1 MNLDNLKDSVLKDSV
16 KDGMKDSIIQTAR
29 QLFEQ
34 YGLRSV
40 SIDNVCKE
48 LTISKKTFYNYFEQ
62 KEVLVN
68 EVILAIKHENIN
80 RFAKQLKDKNAIDS
94 LIVIIKEI
102 KKSED
107 CEPPTMW
114 FDFEKYYPK
123 LFAEHE
129 KQKMEFIRNGFEYNL
144 KQGISEGYYR
154 DDLDIEL
161 TSYFHS
167 VQLKTTFEMMHGSDL
182 KFSKRRI
189 LDFFIDMLIHL
200 IANEKG
206 LSYLKENYLDN
217 K

>member
-1 MNLDNLKDSVLKDSV
+1 MTLELLREKENV
-16 KDGMKDSIIQTAR
+16 KDGLKEAIVNTAR
-29 QLFEQ
+29 QMFEQ

-48 LTISKKTFYNYFEQ
+48 LGISKKIFYNYFEQ
-62 KEVLVN
+62 KELLVN
-68 EVILAIKHENIN
+68 EVILAIKHENIS

-94 LIVIIKEI
+94 LIVIIREI

-129 KQKMEFIRNGFEYNL
+129 KLKMEFIRNGFEHNL
-144 KQGISEGYYR
+144 KQGISEGFYR
-154 DDLDIEL
+154 DDLDFEL
-161 TSYFHS
+161 TSFFHS
-167 VQLKTTFEMMHGSDL
+167 VQLKTTFEMMQASD
-182 KFSKRRI
+182 KKYTKRRI
-189 LDFFIDMLIHL
+189 LDFFIDMPIHL

-206 LSYLKENYLDN
+206 LQYLKENYLEKN
-217 K
+217 

>member
-1 MNLDNLKDSVLKDSV
+1 MTTENLKDKDSV
-16 KDGMKDSIIQTAR
+16 KDGLKDSIVQKAR
-29 QLFEQ
+29 QMFEQ

-48 LTISKKTFYNYFEQ
+48 LSISKKTFYNFFQQ
-62 KEVLVN
+62 KEDLVN
-68 EVILAIKHENIN
+68 DVIVSIKIENITK
-80 RFAKQLKDKNAIDS
+80 FSKQLKDKNAIDS
-94 LIVIIKEI
+94 LIFIIKEI

-144 KQGISEGYYR
+144 NQGINEGYYR

-161 TSYFHS
+161 TSFFHP

-182 KFSKRRI
+182 KFAKRRI

-206 LSYLKENYLDN
+206 LLYLKENYLD
-217 K
+217 KR

>member
-1 MNLDNLKDSVLKDSV
+1 MTTENLKDKDSIKDGLKDSIV
-16 KDGMKDSIIQTAR
+16 QKAR
-29 QLFEQ
+29 QMFEQ

-48 LTISKKTFYNYFEQ
+48 LSISKKTFYNFFQQ
-62 KEVLVN
+62 KEDLVN
-68 EVILAIKHENIN
+68 DVIVSIKIENITK
-80 RFAKQLKDKNAIDS
+80 FSKQLKDKNAIDS
-94 LIVIIKEI
+94 LIFIIKEI

-144 KQGISEGYYR
+144 NQGINEGYYR

-161 TSYFHS
+161 TSFFHS

-182 KFSKRRI
+182 KFAKRRI

-206 LSYLKENYLDN
+206 LLYLKENYLD
-217 K
+217 KR

>member
-1 MNLDNLKDSVLKDSV
+1 MTTENLKDKDSV
-16 KDGMKDSIIQTAR
+16 KDGLKDSIVQKAR
-29 QLFEQ
+29 QMFEQ

-48 LTISKKTFYNYFEQ
+48 LSISKKTFYNFFQQ
-62 KEVLVN
+62 KEDLVN
-68 EVILAIKHENIN
+68 DVIVSIKIENITK
-80 RFAKQLKDKNAIDS
+80 FSKQLKDKNAIDS
-94 LIVIIKEI
+94 LIFIIKEI

-144 KQGISEGYYR
+144 NQGINEGYYR

-161 TSYFHS
+161 TSFFHS

-182 KFSKRRI
+182 KFAKRRI

-206 LSYLKENYLDN
+206 LLYLKENYLD
-217 K
+217 KR

>member
-1 MNLDNLKDSVLKDSV
+1 MTLELLQEKENV
-16 KDGMKDSIIQTAR
+16 KDGLKEAIVNTAR
-29 QLFEQ
+29 QMFEQ

-48 LTISKKTFYNYFEQ
+48 LGISKKTFYNYFEQ
-62 KEVLVN
+62 KELLVN
-68 EVILAIKHENIN
+68 EVILAIKHENIS

-94 LIVIIKEI
+94 LIVIIREI

-129 KQKMEFIRNGFEYNL
+129 KLKMEFIRNGFEHNL
-144 KQGISEGYYR
+144 KQGISEGFYR

-161 TSYFHS
+161 TSFFHS
-167 VQLKTTFEMMHGSDL
+167 VQLKTTIEMMQASD
-182 KFSKRRI
+182 KKYTKRRI

-206 LSYLKENYLDN
+206 LQYLKENYLEKN
-217 K
+217 

>member
-1 MNLDNLKDSVLKDSV
+1 MGIENLKDNV
-16 KDGMKDSIIQTAR
+16 KDGLKDTIIQKAR
-29 QLFEQ
+29 QMFEQ

-40 SIDNVCKE
+40 SIDNVCRD
-48 LTISKKTFYNYFEQ
+48 LSISKKTFYNYFQQ
-62 KEVLVN
+62 KEDLVD
-68 EVILAIKHENIN
+68 EVILAIKHENIS
-80 RFAKQLKDKNAIDS
+80 RFSKQLKDKNAIDS
-94 LIVIIKEI
+94 LIFIIKEI

-123 LFAEHE
+123 LFAVHE
-129 KQKMEFIRNGFEYNL
+129 KQKMEFIRNGFEHNL
-144 KQGISEGYYR
+144 RQGISEGYYR

-167 VQLKTTFEMMHGSDL
+167 VQLKTTFEMMQSSDL
-182 KFSKRRI
+182 KFAKRRV

-206 LSYLKENYLDN
+206 LLYLKENYLEI